1 MEPFRLL
8 LTSFVLILAVAGST
22 NGKSHNHRSPLL
34 RKPAHSPK
42 TGCYIIAIKEKA
54 TEEEVQALLTQV
66 IKASDGHK
74 MYGLVKKAS
83 RLFTVKLSPY
93 SLEMVAY
100 FDLYAI
106 LIAL

>member
-1 MEPFRLL
+1 MELSRLL
-8 LTSFVLILAVAGST
+8 LATLLVIAAVSSAAY
-22 NGKSHNHRSPLL
+22 GKSRSPVL

-54 TEEEVQALLTQV
+54 TEEEMEALLTAV
-66 IKASDGHK
+66 VKASNGHK

-93 SLEMVAY
+93 SLEMVEL
-100 FDLYAI
+100 FNSSSP
-106 LIAL
+106 